1 MTPSFTL
8 QTSLLIIA
16 MLLSARPTLAQERD
30 TVTKREQE
38 RQSLLDDFRWPKVQ
52 FERHLK
58 TYGDVKEA
66 LKTIDGLELLLQRGN
81 DPQMLARPLSENF
94 PVSGRADE
102 MMVEWYHDV
111 VADNALSESEGILI
125 FAGHASRKPLETP
138 PAVLLQQ
145 ELKLIPPPGLTPILL
160 EYKVSQFEITTDGI
174 KLKPRTPAASY
185 ALFLSNGPSHVT
197 VTLEALE
204 PLSLERKGPSKIEGD
219 LSLCL
224 LSKPRKINADLTILL
239 SLKQLQRFLRTGR
252 HPHVA
257 RYGDFEIRF
266 KSIERLQADA
276 AQLTFELDY
285 PDRPFYFESHMTPSL
300 KGTTILTFPRKGDT
314 PNTLTCER
322 TGVNG
327 QYETLDI
334 VEETVQPVDWDLPVT
349 GLEIEVPPLL
359 KRLQLH
365 IDVNGPSP

>member
-1 MTPSFTL
+1 MTPSLSL
-8 QTSLLIIA
+8 QTSLLMLA
-16 MLLSARPTLAQERD
+16 MLFSAWPTLAQESNSIS
-30 TVTKREQE
+30 TREQE
-38 RQSLLDDFRWPKVQ
+38 RQSLLDDFQWPKVII
-52 FERHLK
+52 ERPLK

-66 LKTIDGLELLLQRGN
+66 LATIEGLDLLLERGN
-81 DPQMLARPLSENF
+81 DPQKLARPLSENF

-102 MMVEWYHDV
+102 MMVKWYHDV
-111 VADNALSESEGILI
+111 VADSALSESEGILI

-145 ELKLIPPPGLTPILL
+145 ELKLIAPPGLTPILL
-160 EYKVSQFEITTDGI
+160 EYKVNQFEITTDGI
-174 KLKPRTPAASY
+174 KLEPRTPDASY

-197 VTLEALE
+197 ATIEVLE
-204 PLSLERKGPSKIEGD
+204 PLSLDRKGPSKIEGD

-224 LSKPRKINADLTILL
+224 LSKPRKIDADLKPPQ

-252 HPHVA
+252 HPRVA
-257 RYGDFEIRF
+257 RYGDFDIRF
-266 KSIERLQADA
+266 KSIERQATDA

-300 KGTTILTFPRKGDT
+300 KGKTILTFPRQGDA

-322 TGVNG
+322 SGVNG

-365 IDVNGPSP
+365 VDVNGPSP